1 MTARQPEVLIVGGGV
16 IGACSAYFLAKAG
29 RRVTLLEKGEI
40 CSGSSHGNAGLTA
53 YSHVTPLAAPGVL
66 AQSLRWL
73 LRPYSPFHIKPRLDP
88 ELLRWL
94 WHFRAACS
102 ENRMRS
108 TIPVLLALGQAS
120 RRLHVQLHAT
130 ENLHCDYQY
139 SGRLYVF
146 NSRTHFEAG
155 LHEAELLRGYGVET
169 RVLAGAELQ
178 RTEPHL
184 LPSVIGGI
192 YYPDY
197 GSLIPDRFVHALAQA
212 ARRLGVAIESSTEVR
227 GFEISGRRITAV
239 RTERGDHRAEE
250 VVLAAGAF
258 TPLLA
263 RPLGLRLPIQPAKGY
278 SLTMK
283 KTAACPQL
291 PLSLEERKLAATP
304 MGDRLRLCSALELV
318 GYDSAINPRR
328 VAAIYAGARDY
339 LAKIDES
346 SPAEPWC
353 GFRPLTPDSL
363 PIIGRSPQHDNL
375 TIAAGHGTL
384 GITQGPVT
392 GQLVTQLLAAEQ
404 PDIDLHP
411 LRVSRFPQP
420 R

>member
-1 MTARQPEVLIVGGGV
+1 
-16 IGACSAYFLAKAG
+16 
-29 RRVTLLEKGEI
+29 
-40 CSGSSHGNAGLTA
+40 
-53 YSHVTPLAAPGVL
+53 
-66 AQSLRWL
+66 
-73 LRPYSPFHIKPRLDP
+73 
-88 ELLRWL
+88 
-94 WHFRAACS
+94 
-102 ENRMRS
+102 
-108 TIPVLLALGQAS
+108 
-120 RRLHVQLHAT
+120 
-130 ENLHCDYQY
+130 
-139 SGRLYVF
+139 
-146 NSRTHFEAG
+146 
-155 LHEAELLRGYGVET
+155 
-169 RVLAGAELQ
+169 
-178 RTEPHL
+178 
-184 LPSVIGGI
+184 
-192 YYPDY
+192 
-197 GSLIPDRFVHALAQA
+197 
-212 ARRLGVAIESSTEVR
+212 
-227 GFEISGRRITAV
+227 
-239 RTERGDHRAEE
+239 
-250 VVLAAGAF
+250 
-258 TPLLA
+258 
-263 RPLGLRLPIQPAKGY
+263 
-278 SLTMK
+278 MK
-283 KTAACPQL
+283 KPDACLQL

-304 MGDRLRLCSALELV
+304 MGDRLRLSSALELV